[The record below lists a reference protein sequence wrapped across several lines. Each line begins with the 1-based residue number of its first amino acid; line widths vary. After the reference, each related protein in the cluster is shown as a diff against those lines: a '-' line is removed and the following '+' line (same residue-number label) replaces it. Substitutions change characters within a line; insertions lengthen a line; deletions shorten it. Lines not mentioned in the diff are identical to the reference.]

1 MNQTNEERNYHIF
14 YCILAGMSKEERNR
28 LYLYNDASGYA
39 YLNHG
44 DEVCEGR
51 DDKLQYSE
59 IRSAMKVLMFQESET
74 WEIHKILAAL
84 LHLGNIKYSAKVV
97 QNLDTTELANHKP
110 LEYAADLL
118 EVDPNQLRHA
128 LTTRTIF
135 AYGDTV
141 VSTMSTLQAQDVKDA
156 FVKGVYGRLFVFIVD
171 TINHA
176 IYNHNMQYNKKQ
188 SSIGVLGRFT
198 LRSVSLSLLHSKSP
212 THLANSF
219 ISPTQTSSVSRTS
232 RRTRSSNC

>member
-1 MNQTNEERNYHIF
+1 MKQGTIQGAKIQQYLLEKSRIVNQTNEERNYHIF
-14 YCILAGMSKEERNR
+14 YCILAGMSQDERNR
-28 LYLYNDASGYA
+28 LFLFNDASGYA

-51 DDKLQYSE
+51 DDKQQYSE
-59 IRSAMKVLMFQESET
+59 IIGAMKVLMFQESET
-74 WEIHKILAAL
+74 WEILKILAAL
-84 LHLGNIKYSAKVV
+84 LHLGNIKYSPKVV

-110 LEYAADLL
+110 LEYAANLL
-118 EVDPNQLRHA
+118 EVDPTQLRHA

-171 TINHA
+171 TINSA
-176 IYNHNMQYNKKQ
+176 IYNKSMQFKNQ
-188 SSIGVLGRFT
+188 NSIGVLG
-198 LRSVSLSLLHSKSP
+198 
-212 THLANSF
+212 
-219 ISPTQTSSVSRTS
+219 
-232 RRTRSSNC
+232 